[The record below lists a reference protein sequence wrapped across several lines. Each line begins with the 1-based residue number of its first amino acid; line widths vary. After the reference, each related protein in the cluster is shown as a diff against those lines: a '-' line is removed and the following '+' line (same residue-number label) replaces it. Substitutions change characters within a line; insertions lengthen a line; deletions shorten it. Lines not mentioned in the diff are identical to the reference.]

1 MPEGRY
7 MCKFF
12 YMQDFSNIILN
23 VDDQSENQPAL
34 LCLNLGCTTNYTC
47 NGSTLS
53 NVHIVGFL
61 KWEPFGNDANGK
73 GVLSANSTD
82 NNGFYLNNRPSNN
95 VLNLQIYNINANTLW
110 SDSEAEPPYDYS
122 ICFTF
127 ELLD

>member
-1 MPEGRY
+1 M
-7 MCKFF
+7 
-12 YMQDFSNIILN
+12 
-23 VDDQSENQPAL
+23 

-95 VLNLQIYNINANTLW
+95 VLNLQIYNINANTYGLIQKQ
-110 SDSEAEPPYDYS
+110 SHLMIIPYVSLSNYLIKIMFS
-122 ICFTF
+122 IMY
-127 ELLD
+127 